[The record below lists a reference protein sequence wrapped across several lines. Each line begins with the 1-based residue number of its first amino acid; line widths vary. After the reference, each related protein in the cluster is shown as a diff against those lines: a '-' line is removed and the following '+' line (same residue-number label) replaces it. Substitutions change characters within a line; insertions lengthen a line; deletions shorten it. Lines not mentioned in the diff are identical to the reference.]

1 MLKLFEASGYALQRS
16 DKGRQWHL
24 TRDHMPRAESN
35 FVQECRRYSAEAEAI
50 AASASDQKTRAAFL
64 EIARR
69 WLSIADAYEAEE
81 LLIRT
86 RFTGATMRRAYS
98 RGPQQP

>member
-1 MLKLFEASGYALQRS
+1 MQKLFEPPGTPCNARTRGG
-16 DKGRQWHL
+16 KWHL
-24 TRDHMPRAESN
+24 TSDHMPPAESN

-86 RFTGATMRRAYS
+86 RFTGATMRRA
-98 RGPQQP
+98 